1 MSNKHMR
8 RAWGHL
14 TKINPMYLLAFG
26 ILSGVV
32 CLFALRANN
41 EHMLHLRTQLYQA
54 DQSNGD
60 VQAALRN
67 LQLYVVGHMNT
78 NLSTGNSGV
87 YPPIQLQG
95 TYDRLVQARGAALQQ
110 QNSQIYTDAQH
121 YCEQQNSVDFSGHNR
136 VPCIEQYVQSH
147 GVKLPTIQDSLYKF
161 NFISPRWSPDPAGWS
176 MVISSIAFAGA
187 FILFIA
193 KRLKR

>member
-1 MSNKHMR
+1 MSNKHIR
-8 RAWGHL
+8 HIWEHL
-14 TKINPMYLLAFG
+14 AKINPLYLLVLGA
-26 ILSGVV
+26 LSGAV

-41 EHMLHLRTQLYQA
+41 EHMLQLRTQLYQA

-60 VQAALRN
+60 VQTALRN
-67 LQLYVVGHMNT
+67 LQQYVVSHMNT
-78 NLSTGNSGV
+78 DLSTGNSGV

-136 VPCIEQYVQSH
+136 VPCIEQYVQNH

-161 NFISPRWSPDPAGWS
+161 NFIAPRWSPDLAGWS
-176 MVISSIAFAGA
+176 MVTGGLAFAGA
-187 FILFIA
+187 LILFA
-193 KRLKR
+193 VGRLKR

>member
-1 MSNKHMR
+1 MSNYARH
-8 RAWGHL
+8 AWKRLG
-14 TKINPMYLLAFG
+14 KVNPLYLLA
-26 ILSGVV
+26 LGVV
-32 CLFALRANN
+32 GGVICLFALRANN
-41 EHMLHLRTQLYQA
+41 EHMLQLRTQLYQT

-60 VQAALRN
+60 VQTALRN
-67 LQLYVVGHMNT
+67 LQQYVVSHMNT

-161 NFISPRWSPDPAGWS
+161 NFISPRWSPDLAGWS
-176 MVISSIAFAGA
+176 MLVSGLAFAWG
-187 FILFIA
+187 LVLLVVR
-193 KRLKR
+193 RLKK

>member
-1 MSNKHMR
+1 MR
-8 RAWGHL
+8 KFITH
-14 TKINPMYLLAFG
+14 TNPLHLLAVA

-32 CLFALRANN
+32 CLVALRANN
-41 EHMLHLRTQLYQA
+41 EHMLQLRTQLYQA
-54 DQSNGD
+54 DQTNDD
-60 VQAALRN
+60 VQGALHK
-67 LQLYVVGHMNT
+67 LQNYVVSHMNT

-95 TYDRLVQARGAALQQ
+95 TYDRLIQARGAALQQ

-136 VPCIEQYVQSH
+136 VPCIEQYVQNH

-161 NFISPRWSPDPAGWS
+161 DFISPRWSPDLAGWS
-176 MVISSIAFAGA
+176 LVVCVLSLAGA
-187 FILFIA
+187 AALFVARRITS
-193 KRLKR
+193 